1 MLAALFLTVIAVAC
15 RLLPPYLSAAWNLD
29 VWNFV
34 PMGAVALYAGSRLPR
49 RWAWLVPVAAMMLS
63 DAVLDY
69 GRHRPLFELSRWVI
83 YATFGATALLGLAAN
98 QPRSKVWLLPA
109 LSLGASTLFFLTS
122 NFAVWAEGRL
132 YPLSPAGLAACYW
145 AAIPFF
151 GRTVVADLIGTGL
164 LFGLGP
170 IFERAAR
177 RLSRPRRAEVSGF
190 APKGP

>member
-1 MLAALFLTVIAVAC
+1 MLAALFLTLIAVAF
-15 RLLPPYLSAAWNLD
+15 RLLPPYLSASWNLD
-29 VWNFV
+29 IWNFV

-63 DAVLDY
+63 DIVLDH
-69 GRHRPLFELSRWVI
+69 GTHRPLLELSRWTI

-98 QPRSKVWLLPA
+98 QSQKRALILPA
-109 LSLGASTLFFLTS
+109 LSLCASTLFFLAS
-122 NFAVWAEGRL
+122 NFATWAEGLL

-151 GRTVVADLIGTGL
+151 GRTVLADLIGTGL

-170 IFERAAR
+170 IFERAAQRLIR
-177 RLSRPRRAEVSGF
+177 RRPAEAGRL
-190 APKGP
+190 